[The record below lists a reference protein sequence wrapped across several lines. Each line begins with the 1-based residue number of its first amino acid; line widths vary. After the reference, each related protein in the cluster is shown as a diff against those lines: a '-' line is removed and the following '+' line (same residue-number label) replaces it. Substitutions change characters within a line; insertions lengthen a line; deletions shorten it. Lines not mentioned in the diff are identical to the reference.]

1 MRFTFFMRAI
11 LLGALLACIPFALAQ
26 NSSQAPSDPQQMP
39 SSDASQQA
47 PPDNTK
53 VNKRDRSGHEAT
65 ADQQKENASDR
76 DLSRQIRK
84 ALTDDKSLST
94 YARNVKVI
102 VQNGQVTL
110 KGPVRSDDE
119 KQKIESAATS
129 IAGAGKVTN
138 QIEVAPKQ

>member
-1 MRFTFFMRAI
+1 MRFTFFMRAT
-11 LLGALLACIPFALAQ
+11 LLGALLASFPFALAQ
-26 NSSQAPSDPQQMP
+26 NTSQAPSDPQQMP
-39 SSDASQQA
+39 GDTSQQA

-76 DLSRQIRK
+76 DLARQIRK

>member
-1 MRFTFFMRAI
+1 MRLAHMMRAV
-11 LLGALLACIPFALAQ
+11 LLSALLASFPFVLAQ
-26 NSSQAPSDPQQMP
+26 NSSQSPSDPQQMP
-39 SSDASQQA
+39 GDASQQA
-47 PPDNTK
+47 QPDNTK
-53 VNKRDRSGHEAT
+53 VNKRDRSAHEPT
-65 ADQQKENASDR
+65 ADQQKESASDR
-76 DLSRQIRK
+76 DLARQIRK

-129 IAGAGKVTN
+129 IAGAGKVTD
-138 QIEVAPKQ
+138 QLEVAPKQ